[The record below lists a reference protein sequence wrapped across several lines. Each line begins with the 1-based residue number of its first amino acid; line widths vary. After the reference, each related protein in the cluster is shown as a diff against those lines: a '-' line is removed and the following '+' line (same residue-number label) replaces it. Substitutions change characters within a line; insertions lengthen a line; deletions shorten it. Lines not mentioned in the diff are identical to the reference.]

1 MRFLKNLTKASAA
14 CVGYVALL
22 TAAFGAHPGIG
33 GVMLIF
39 TGLPF
44 LFILLSCFS
53 AALYPTCL
61 ASLQP

>member
-33 GVMLIF
+33 GTLLIF

-44 LFILLSCFS
+44 LVILLSCFS
-53 AALYPTCL
+53 AD
-61 ASLQP
+61 